1 MAKRSQAE
9 SQSGRDIAPLPR
21 VKSGRRKQSCANS
34 FRKFC
39 ETYFTQTFSMA
50 WSPDHLKIIDKIEVA
65 VLKGSL
71 FAMAMPR
78 GSGKTSLCETA
89 ALWAILYGHRNF
101 ICLIG
106 ASEDAAAQMLDS
118 VKAEVESNDL
128 LYADFPEVCH
138 PIAKL
143 DGIVNRASGQLYKG
157 KRTHITWT
165 AKEVVMPTMP
175 KSKSSGAIIK
185 CSGITGRIRG
195 LKHKRTDGKS
205 VRPDFV
211 IIDDPQTD
219 ESARSPSQC
228 ATRENILATAIL
240 GLAGPG
246 SKMSGVMPCTVIRR
260 DDMADAI
267 LNREKHPEWQGER
280 TKLVYKWPSN
290 EDLWNKYA
298 EMRADDLKADGDGSV
313 ATEFY
318 RKNQKEMDAGA
329 AIAWE
334 ARFDPDEVSAIQ
346 HAYNLRLRDEAA
358 FFSEYQNEP
367 AIEEGSVGLLTAE
380 EIAEK
385 VNGLK
390 RLEVPQDA
398 ERLTAFIDIQ
408 SKVLYYAVTAW
419 TPGFTGYVIDYG
431 AYPKQSQQ
439 YFSLRSLNKTLQMVK
454 RGAGLEGAI
463 YAGLTALADQLHG
476 VEYVRDDGAEL
487 SLDLTLIDANW
498 GQSTDLV
505 HQFCRNTKYRG
516 KIMPAHGRYVGAAS
530 KSFNEYAKKK
540 GERNGY
546 NWRIPSV
553 KGKRVVRHILF
564 DSNFWKSFLQAR
576 FSQPIGDSGSL
587 SLFKARPSKH
597 QMLADHV
604 TAEYRTQTSGRGRS
618 VDEWRLPPNKPDN
631 HLLDCLSGCC
641 VAASVVGCQLAG
653 VRTQSAED
661 KAVKQKEQKRT
672 RRQRVTYLQ

>member
-1 MAKRSQAE
+1 MRNQARAQ
-9 SQSGRDIAPLPR
+9 SKSGRDIAPLPR
-21 VKSGRRKQSCANS
+21 VKSGRRKQSCAKS

-39 ETYFTQTFSMA
+39 ETYFPETFSMK
-50 WSPDHLKIIDKIEVA
+50 WSPDHLKIMEKIEVA
-65 VLKGSL
+65 VMKGSL

-89 ALWAILYGHRNF
+89 ALWAIIYGHRNF
-101 ICLIG
+101 ICMIG

-118 VKAEVESNDL
+118 VKAEIESNEKLSD
-128 LYADFPEVCH
+128 DFPEVCH

-143 DGIVNRASGQLYKG
+143 DGIVNRSSGQLFKG

-165 AKEVVMPTMP
+165 AKEVVMPTIP
-175 KSKSSGAIIK
+175 KSKSAGAIIK
-185 CSGITGRIRG
+185 VSGITGRIRG

-280 TKLVYKWPSN
+280 TKMVYKWPSAEN
-290 EDLWNKYA
+290 LWNKYA
-298 EMRADDLKADGDGSV
+298 EIRADDLKTDGDGSV
-313 ATEFY
+313 ATAFY
-318 RKNQKEMDAGA
+318 KKNRKKMDAGA

-334 ARFDPDEVSAIQ
+334 ERFEPDELSAIQ
-346 HAYNLRLRDEAA
+346 HAFNLRLRDEAA

-367 AIEEGSVGLLTAE
+367 VIEEGSVGLLTAD
-380 EIAEK
+380 EITEK

-390 RLEVPQDA
+390 RMEVPGDA

-408 SKVLYYAVTAW
+408 SKVLYYAVAAW

-431 AYPKQSQQ
+431 SYPKQNQQ
-439 YFSLRSLNKTLQMVK
+439 YFSLRALKKTLQMAK
-454 RGAGLEGAI
+454 RGAGMEGAI
-463 YAGLTALADQLHG
+463 YAGLTALAEQLHG

-487 SLDLTLIDANW
+487 SLELTLIDANW

-505 HQFCRNTKYRG
+505 HQFCRNTDYRG

-530 KSFNEYAKKK
+530 KSFNEYQKKK

-587 SLFKARPSKH
+587 SLFAARASRH

-604 TAEYRTQTSGRGRS
+604 TSEYRTQTSGRGRT
-618 VDEWRLPPNKPDN
+618 VDEWRLPPHKPDN

-641 VAASVVGCQLAG
+641 VAASVVGCSLAG
-653 VRTQSAED
+653 VKTQSRED
-661 KAVKQKEQKRT
+661 QAVKAKQQKRT